1 MCYFIVFYS
10 IKRYKKSLNI
20 LPQHYVKTRSVRLK
34 KIDYRTMKIEVDFVE
49 SVVYVRSDQKRESS
63 FVGILY
69 IHACIY
75 VKKVF
80 CSV

>member
-1 MCYFIVFYS
+1 MFYS
-10 IKRYKKSLNI
+10 IKRYKKSINI
-20 LPQHYVKTRSVRLK
+20 LPQHYVNTRSVRLK
-34 KIDYRTMKIEVDFVE
+34 KIDYCTMKIEVDFVE

-63 FVGILY
+63 YVGVLY

-80 CSV
+80 CSL